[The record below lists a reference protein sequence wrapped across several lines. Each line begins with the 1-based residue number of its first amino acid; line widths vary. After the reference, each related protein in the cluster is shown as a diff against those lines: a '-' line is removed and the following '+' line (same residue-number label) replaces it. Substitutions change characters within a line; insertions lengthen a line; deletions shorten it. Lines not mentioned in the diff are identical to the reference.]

1 MAIEILPARLANQIA
16 AGEVVERPASVV
28 KELVENSI
36 DAGATR
42 IQIDIERGGHK
53 LIRIRDNGSG
63 IVKDELALALSR
75 HATSKLKNLDDLEA
89 IASLGFRGEA
99 LASISSVSRLTL
111 SSKPRAQD
119 TAWQACA
126 EGRDMAVQVQPTAHP
141 DGTTIEV
148 KDLFFNTP
156 ARRKFLRTEKTE
168 FSHIDE
174 LVKRIALSRFDVAI
188 TLTHNQKVVRQFRAQ
203 SNPRSIERVA
213 HVAGRVFQ
221 REASFIESGYEGLE
235 LYGWVLPLGSNSQPQ
250 YTYVNGRMM
259 RDKLILHA
267 IRQAF
272 EEASGSQET
281 PGFVVYLNL
290 DPKQVDVNVHPAK
303 HEVRF
308 HQARLVHD
316 FIVQAIKQVVEPRS
330 ASLLAQTGESEPM
343 YMEQTAQI
351 ESTAPPEQQSI
362 HQEYRTPLRQS
373 DSQVREPVS
382 FDTHTEQRPPRGASV
397 SQSAY
402 SSGRTVSPSR
412 DFSSAAT
419 QQKKVNVNQLYQA
432 FNQEQEPVPS
442 ASSHLSMD
450 ANSSTANEFET
461 ATQTQWMALPQG
473 AILLQVAQQLLITH
487 GRYGLKPMWQE
498 QIESDGTLLGKA
510 LLLPVRVNQSTD
522 EALLLQRESSWLTL
536 LGFELLFKDKHVM
549 VKKLPV
555 SLYSLDVG
563 QCISLL
569 VETCQNLQGR
579 VSDLDFWIDWLLSH
593 TPDSYFSSQ
602 HFEMVRE
609 KMLKKQKSKAAITAK
624 AVKIEPNYI
633 LDLLPKG
640 R

>member
-63 IVKDELALALSR
+63 IIKDELALALSR

-111 SSKPRAQD
+111 SSKPSSQD

-126 EGRDMAVQVQPTAHP
+126 EGRDMAVQIQPTAHP
-141 DGTTIEV
+141 NGTTIEV

-188 TLTHNQKVVRQFRAQ
+188 TLTHNQKVVRQFRSQ

-235 LYGWVLPLGSNSQPQ
+235 LYGWVLPLGSNTQPQ

-272 EEASGSQET
+272 EEATGSQDT
-281 PGFVVYLNL
+281 PGFVIYLNL
-290 DPKQVDVNVHPAK
+290 DPRQVDVNVHPAK

-316 FIVQAIKQVVEPRS
+316 FIVQAIKQVVEPQPS
-330 ASLLAQTGESEPM
+330 SLLEPEYRPEALPLEHSAQPNLPIEP
-343 YMEQTAQI
+343 ELQ
-351 ESTAPPEQQSI
+351 PI

-373 DSQVREPVS
+373 DVLVREP
-382 FDTHTEQRPPRGASV
+382 DAIDRQAERITAGAGAFK
-397 SQSAY
+397 QST
-402 SSGRTVSPSR
+402 SSAGHSERPSR
-412 DFSSAAT
+412 AYSSAAT

-432 FNQEQEPVPS
+432 FSHEDKGVEQVSTDSVVSPQVEVTN
-442 ASSHLSMD
+442 
-450 ANSSTANEFET
+450 NSEQC
-461 ATQTQWMALPQG
+461 TQTHWMALPQG
-473 AILLQVAQQLLITH
+473 GILLQESQQLMLTH
-487 GRYGLKPMWQE
+487 GRYGLKALWRE

-510 LLLPVRVNQSTD
+510 LLLPVRVNQTKAES
-522 EALLLQRESSWLTL
+522 ELLQNASSWLTL
-536 LGFELLFKDKHVM
+536 LGFEMQFKDNHVM

-563 QCISLL
+563 QCVSIL
-569 VETCQNLQGR
+569 VETCSQDTETAL
-579 VSDLDFWIDWLLSH
+579 DLEYWVDWLLVN
-593 TPDSYFSSQ
+593 TPDSYFGSQ
-602 HFEMVRE
+602 HFELVRE

-640 R
+640 Y

>member
-42 IQIDIERGGHK
+42 IQVEIERGGHK

-63 IVKDELALALSR
+63 IYKDELALALSR

-111 SSKPRAQD
+111 SSKPESQD

-141 DGTTIEV
+141 NGTTIEV

-188 TLTHNQKVVRQFRAQ
+188 TLTHNQKVVRQYRAQ
-203 SNPRSIERVA
+203 QDPRSIERVA
-213 HVAGRVFQ
+213 QVAGRVFQ

-235 LYGWVLPLGSNSQPQ
+235 LYGWVLPLGSNTQPQ

-272 EEASGSQET
+272 EEATGSPET
-281 PGFVVYLNL
+281 PGFVIYLEL
-290 DPKQVDVNVHPAK
+290 DPRQVDVNVHPAK

-316 FIVQAIKQVVEPRS
+316 FIVQAVKQVVEPRS
-330 ASLLAQTGESEPM
+330 SALPYTHIDDEVAPEPSLALNEPNI
-343 YMEQTAQI
+343 T
-351 ESTAPPEQQSI
+351 T
-362 HQEYRTPLRQS
+362 HQEEQHQSYRTPLQREASATLTPNISMPSSSVANFENGRRQTS
-373 DSQVREPVS
+373 GTSRSSYQASNNELGSSSSQ
-382 FDTHTEQRPPRGASV
+382 TKQ
-397 SQSAY
+397 
-402 SSGRTVSPSR
+402 
-412 DFSSAAT
+412 
-419 QQKKVNVNQLYQA
+419 VNVNQLYQA
-432 FNQEQEPVPS
+432 FTTEADNRPVK
-442 ASSHLSMD
+442 
-450 ANSSTANEFET
+450 NVESTYSTQVLKGDTEECI
-461 ATQTQWMALPQG
+461 TQTHWMALPEG
-473 AILLQVAQQLLITH
+473 AVLLQDENTLLVGHT
-487 GRYGLKPMWQE
+487 REGLLPLWLE
-498 QIESDGTLLGKA
+498 QIETDGTLLGKA
-510 LLLPVRVNQSTD
+510 LLLPVRVNQNKQ
-522 EALLLQRESSWLTL
+522 EAHSLEKVNSWLTL
-536 LGFELLFKDKHVM
+536 LGFELSFQDSHVM

-569 VETCQNLQGR
+569 VETCVEYQSTLDN
-579 VSDLDFWIDWLLSH
+579 LDFWVEWLFKN
-593 TPDSYFSSQ
+593 TPQGYFASQ
-602 HFEMVRE
+602 HFLKVRE
-609 KMLKKQKSKAAITAK
+609 KMLKKPKSRAAIMAK
-624 AVKIEPNYI
+624 AVKIEPKYI

-640 R
+640 Y

>member
-42 IQIDIERGGHK
+42 IQVEIERGGHK

-63 IVKDELALALSR
+63 IYKDELALALSR

-111 SSKPRAQD
+111 SSKPEAQD

-141 DGTTIEV
+141 NGTTIEV

-188 TLTHNQKVVRQFRAQ
+188 TLTHNQKVVRQYRARQ
-203 SNPRSIERVA
+203 DPRSIERVA
-213 HVAGRVFQ
+213 QVAGRVFQ

-235 LYGWVLPLGSNSQPQ
+235 LYGWVLPLGSNTQPQ

-272 EEASGSQET
+272 EEATGSPET
-281 PGFVVYLNL
+281 PGFVIYVEL
-290 DPKQVDVNVHPAK
+290 DPRQVDVNVHPAK

-316 FIVQAIKQVVEPRS
+316 FIVQAVKQVVEPRS
-330 ASLLAQTGESEPM
+330 SVLPYTHIDDEVGPEPSLTLNEPNIA
-343 YMEQTAQI
+343 T
-351 ESTAPPEQQSI
+351 
-362 HQEYRTPLRQS
+362 HQEEQHQSYRTPLRQEAS
-373 DSQVREPVS
+373 ATPTPNISMPSSSEAHFESGVRQ
-382 FDTHTEQRPPRGASV
+382 TNGASR
-397 SQSAY
+397 SNYHAPRSDL
-402 SSGRTVSPSR
+402 G
-412 DFSSAAT
+412 SSAGQT
-419 QQKKVNVNQLYQA
+419 KQVNVNQLYQA
-432 FNQEQEPVPS
+432 FTTEADNRPVKNAESTYNIQALKGDTEQS
-442 ASSHLSMD
+442 I
-450 ANSSTANEFET
+450 
-461 ATQTQWMALPQG
+461 TQMHWMALPEG
-473 AILLQVAQQLLITH
+473 AVLLQDENTLLVGHT
-487 GRYGLKPMWQE
+487 REGLLSLWLE
-498 QIESDGTLLGKA
+498 QIETDGTLLGKA
-510 LLLPVRVNQSTD
+510 LLLPVRVSQDKQEAQSLEKVD
-522 EALLLQRESSWLTL
+522 SWLTL
-536 LGFELLFKDKHVM
+536 LGFDLSFQGSHVM

-569 VETCQNLQGR
+569 VETCVEHQSALDN
-579 VSDLDFWIDWLLSH
+579 LDFWVEWLLKN
-593 TPDSYFSSQ
+593 TPQGYFASQ
-602 HFEMVRE
+602 HFLKVRE
-609 KMLKKQKSKAAITAK
+609 KMLKKPKSRAAIMAK
-624 AVKIEPNYI
+624 AVKIEPKYI

-640 R
+640 Y